1 MDRFTQVLA
10 GLLGRSACL
19 LPAARRDWAEAVLA
33 EAGEIP
39 AGSGRVAWL
48 GGGLWLV
55 AREVVMGR
63 IIRLLAF
70 AAGAAGMV
78 WIGWPGAS
86 SNSATSLN
94 RVYAVG
100 TVVLLAVLPWVV
112 RRYFGPVRSGWAPRA
127 ARVAGYA
134 MVLALIAA
142 KAVKD
147 RLGSKLGVYFPV
159 IPPVWALQILL
170 LLVIA
175 AYVAGLLILTSQRV
189 RLARWIL
196 PIGIGFGTVTAG
208 VLYPLAPLGANV
220 DPNGPSLKWWGLAA
234 LALPLATGFLAAR
247 LSARDTRP
255 AALGTTWQG
264 ALAASCAT
272 ATAALLLAVLTSV
285 TIALFPHQVP
295 LEGTPA
301 AGGGPGA
308 GYIAGGGCE
317 TCDPVNTVIPPGL
330 RHEYWVE
337 LSVGQAGQT
346 PLTALL
352 IAPFL
357 GAWLGVLG
365 GGLARK
371 SPRISGRGGGSP
383 ALSPPQPP
391 GPLMASDAD
400 REQVIDMLATAFA
413 QGRLTKR
420 ALDLRAGQTFAART
434 HAELAA
440 LTADLPA
447 GQTGTRPARKPA
459 RAQTRQR
466 ADKAVVWSAWGLIS
480 PALFAAIVAIGN
492 PTPADNKPIEKILFL
507 ITAAYFITWLVIGAQ
522 MLGTWHQ
529 QHFRPGAGR
538 DLMEPGSPAVN
549 E

>member
-1 MDRFTQVLA
+1 MDRFTRVLA
-10 GLLGRSACL
+10 GLLGRSAGL

-33 EAGEIP
+33 EAGEVR
-39 AGSGRVAWL
+39 AGAGRVAWL

-63 IIRLLAF
+63 AIRVLAF
-70 AAGAAGMV
+70 AVAAAGMV

-86 SNSATSLN
+86 SNSATPLN
-94 RVYAVG
+94 RVYAVS

-127 ARVAGYA
+127 ARVGGYA

-142 KAVKD
+142 KTVKD
-147 RLGSKLGVYFPV
+147 RLGSKLGAYFPV
-159 IPPVWALQILL
+159 IPPVWALQIVL

-175 AYVAGLLILTSQRV
+175 AYVAGLLILTSQQRV

-196 PIGIGFGTVTAG
+196 PTAIGFGAVTAG
-208 VLYPLAPLGANV
+208 VLYPLAPLGVKV

-255 AALGTTWQG
+255 AALGPTGQG

-285 TIALFPHQVP
+285 TIALFPHHVP

-301 AGGGPGA
+301 AGGGPDA

-317 TCDPVNTVIPPGL
+317 TCDPNREVIPPGL

-337 LSVGQAGQT
+337 ISVGQAGET
-346 PLTALL
+346 PLAALL

-365 GGLARK
+365 GGLARR
-371 SPRISGRGGGSP
+371 SPGISRGGGP
-383 ALSPPQPP
+383 HALSPPQPP
-391 GPLMASDAD
+391 GRLMASDAN
-400 REQVIDMLATAFA
+400 REQVIDTLTAAFA
-413 QGRLTKR
+413 QGRLTKEE
-420 ALDLRAGQTFAART
+420 LDLRAGQTFAART
-434 HAELAA
+434 CAELAA

-447 GQTGTRPARKPA
+447 GLTRTQPVRKPA
-459 RAQTRQR
+459 QAQPRQPV
-466 ADKAVVWSAWGLIS
+466 DTAVVWSAWGLIT
-480 PALFAAIVAIGN
+480 PALFAANIAVPD
-492 PTPADNKPIEKILFL
+492 PTPTDNQPIGKILFL
-507 ITAAYFITWLVIGAQ
+507 VTVAYFIGWLAAGAQ
-522 MLGTWHQ
+522 VLGTWHQ
-529 QHFRPGAGR
+529 QRSRPGAGR
-538 DLMEPGSPAVN
+538 DVMEPGSPAVD

>member
-1 MDRFTQVLA
+1 MDRFTRMLA
-10 GLLGRSACL
+10 GLLGRSARL

-39 AGSGRVAWL
+39 AGAGRVAWL

-63 IIRLLAF
+63 VIRVLAF
-70 AAGAAGMV
+70 AVAAAGMV

-86 SNSATSLN
+86 SNSATPLN

-127 ARVAGYA
+127 ARAGGYA

-147 RLGSKLGVYFPV
+147 RDGSKLGAYFAVVPGIWV
-159 IPPVWALQILL
+159 MEILL

-189 RLARWIL
+189 RLTRWIL
-196 PIGIGFGTVTAG
+196 PAGIGVGAVTAG
-208 VLYPLAPLGANV
+208 VLYALAPFGVKV
-220 DPNGPSLKWWGLAA
+220 DPSGPSLKWWGLAA

-255 AALGTTWQG
+255 GTLGPTGQG
-264 ALAASCAT
+264 CLAASCAT

-285 TIALFPHQVP
+285 TIALFPHHVP

-301 AGGGPGA
+301 AGGGPDA

-317 TCDPVNTVIPPGL
+317 TCDPNREVIPPGL

-337 LSVGQAGQT
+337 ISVGQAGQT
-346 PLTALL
+346 PLAALL

-365 GGLARK
+365 GGLARR
-371 SPRISGRGGGSP
+371 SPVTSRGSGP
-383 ALSPPQPP
+383 HALSPPQPP
-391 GPLMASDAD
+391 GRLMASDTV
-400 REQVIDMLATAFA
+400 REQVIDTLTAAFS
-413 QGRLTKR
+413 QGRLTKQE
-420 ALDLRAGQTFAART
+420 LDLRAAQAFAART
-434 HAELAA
+434 CAELAA

-447 GQTGTRPARKPA
+447 GPTRTQPVRKPA
-459 RAQTRQR
+459 REQPRQS
-466 ADKAVVWSAWGLIS
+466 ADKAVTWAAWGLIT
-480 PALFAAIVAIGN
+480 PALIAAIVAVPD
-492 PTPADNKPIEKILFL
+492 PTPTDNQPIGKILFL
-507 ITAAYFITWLVIGAQ
+507 VTVIYFMAWLVAGAQ

-529 QHFRPGAGR
+529 QRSRPTVGR
-538 DLMEPGSPAVN
+538 DLMEPGSPAVS

>member
-1 MDRFTQVLA
+1 MDRLMRALA
-10 GLLGRSACL
+10 GLLGRSAGL
-19 LPAARRDWAEAVLA
+19 LPAARREWAEAVLA
-33 EAGEIP
+33 EAGEVP
-39 AGSGRVAWL
+39 AGAGRVAWL
-48 GGGLWLV
+48 CGGLWLV
-55 AREVVMGR
+55 AREVVMR
-63 IIRLLAF
+63 VIRVLAF

-86 SNSATSLN
+86 SNPATPLN

-112 RRYFGPVRSGWAPRA
+112 RRQFGPVRSGWAPRA
-127 ARVAGYA
+127 ARVGGYA

-147 RLGSKLGVYFPV
+147 RLGSKLGAYFPV
-159 IPPVWALQILL
+159 IPPVWALQIVL

-175 AYVAGLLILTSQRV
+175 AYVAGLLILTSQQRV
-189 RLARWIL
+189 RLARRIL
-196 PIGIGFGTVTAG
+196 PTAIGFGAATAG
-208 VLYPLAPLGANV
+208 VLYPLAPLGVHV

-247 LSARDTRP
+247 LAARDTRP
-255 AALGTTWQG
+255 AALGPTGQG

-285 TIALFPHQVP
+285 TIALFPHHVP
-295 LEGTPA
+295 LQGTPA

-317 TCDPVNTVIPPGL
+317 TCDPNREVIPPGL

-337 LSVGQAGQT
+337 ISVGQAGQT
-346 PLTALL
+346 PLAALL

-357 GAWLGVLG
+357 GAWLGILG

-371 SPRISGRGGGSP
+371 SPGISRSP
-383 ALSPPQPP
+383 HALSPPQPT
-391 GPLMASDAD
+391 GRLMASDAD
-400 REQVIDMLATAFA
+400 REQVIGTLSAAFA
-413 QGRLTKR
+413 QGRLTKEE
-420 ALDLRAGQTFAART
+420 LDLRAGQAFAART
-434 HAELAA
+434 CAELAA

-447 GQTGTRPARKPA
+447 GLTRTQPVRKPA
-459 RAQTRQR
+459 QAQPRQPV
-466 ADKAVVWSAWGLIS
+466 DTAVAWSAWGLIT
-480 PALFAAIVAIGN
+480 PALLAATLAV
-492 PTPADNKPIEKILFL
+492 PTPTPTDNQPIGKILFL
-507 ITAAYFITWLVIGAQ
+507 VTMVYFIAWLVAGAQ

-529 QHFRPGAGR
+529 QRSRPGAGP
-538 DLMEPGSPAVN
+538 DLMGPGSPAVD

>member
-1 MDRFTQVLA
+1 MDRFTRMLA
-10 GLLGRSACL
+10 GLLGRSAGL

-33 EAGEIP
+33 EAGEVR
-39 AGSGRVAWL
+39 AGAGRVAWL

-63 IIRLLAF
+63 VIRVLAF
-70 AAGAAGMV
+70 AVAAAGMV

-86 SNSATSLN
+86 SNSATPLN

-112 RRYFGPVRSGWAPRA
+112 RRYFGSVRSGWAPRA
-127 ARVAGYA
+127 ARVGGYA
-134 MVLALIAA
+134 MVLALVAA
-142 KAVKD
+142 KTVKD

-159 IPPVWALQILL
+159 ILPLWAMEILL

-175 AYVAGLLILTSQRV
+175 AYVAGLLILTSRRRV

-196 PIGIGFGTVTAG
+196 PIGIGFGAVTAG
-208 VLYPLAPLGANV
+208 ALYALAPLGVAV
-220 DPNGPSLKWWGLAA
+220 DPSGPSLKWWGLAA

-255 AALGTTWQG
+255 AALGPVQQG
-264 ALAASCAT
+264 SLAASCAM

-285 TIALFPHQVP
+285 TIALFPHHVP
-295 LEGTPA
+295 LQSP
-301 AGGGPGA
+301 PPPP
-308 GYIAGGGCE
+308 GGGCE
-317 TCDPVNTVIPPGL
+317 TCDPSSAVIPPSL

-346 PLTALL
+346 PLAVLL
-352 IAPFL
+352 IGPFL

-371 SPRISGRGGGSP
+371 SRVTSGRDGGP
-383 ALSPPQPP
+383 HALSPPQPP
-391 GPLMASDAD
+391 GCLMASDAN
-400 REQVIDMLATAFA
+400 REQVIDTLKAAFA
-413 QGRLTKR
+413 RGGLTKEE
-420 ALDLRAGQTFAART
+420 LDLRAGQTFAART
-434 HAELAA
+434 CAELAA

-447 GQTGTRPARKPA
+447 GLTRTQPMRKPA
-459 RAQTRQR
+459 RAQPRQPV
-466 ADKAVVWSAWGLIS
+466 DKAVVWSAWGLIT
-480 PALFAAIVAIGN
+480 PALFAAIVAIGD
-492 PTPADNKPIEKILFL
+492 PTPTDNKPIEKILSL
-507 ITAAYFITWLVIGAQ
+507 VTVVYFIAWLAVGAQ

-529 QHFRPGAGR
+529 QRSRLGAGR
-538 DLMEPGSPAVN
+538 DFMDPGSPAVD

>member
-1 MDRFTQVLA
+1 MDRFTRMLA
-10 GLLGRSACL
+10 GLLGRSAGL
-19 LPAARRDWAEAVLA
+19 LPAARRDWTEAVLA

-39 AGSGRVAWL
+39 AGAARVAWL
-48 GGGLWLV
+48 CGGLWLV
-55 AREVVMGR
+55 AREALMGR
-63 IIRLLAF
+63 VIRVLAF
-70 AAGAAGMV
+70 AAAAAGMV
-78 WIGWPGAS
+78 RIGWPGAS
-86 SNSATSLN
+86 SDSATPLN

-127 ARVAGYA
+127 ARVGGYA

-147 RLGSKLGVYFPV
+147 RLGSKLGAYFPV
-159 IPPVWALQILL
+159 IPPVWALQMLL

-175 AYVAGLLILTSQRV
+175 AYVAGLLILTSQQRV

-196 PIGIGFGTVTAG
+196 PAAVGFGAVTAG
-208 VLYPLAPLGANV
+208 VLYPLAPLGVTV

-234 LALPLATGFLAAR
+234 LALPLATGFLGAR
-247 LSARDTRP
+247 WSARDTRQ
-255 AALGTTWQG
+255 AALGPVPQG

-285 TIALFPHQVP
+285 TIALFPHHVP
-295 LEGTPA
+295 LQSQAPNGMCP
-301 AGGGPGA
+301 
-308 GYIAGGGCE
+308 
-317 TCDPVNTVIPPGL
+317 TCDPSSVVIPQAL

-337 LSVGQAGQT
+337 SSVGQAGQT

-365 GGLARK
+365 GGLARR
-371 SPRISGRGGGSP
+371 SPSISRGSGP
-383 ALSPPQPP
+383 HAPSPPQPP
-391 GPLMASDAD
+391 GRLRASDAN
-400 REQVIDMLATAFA
+400 REQVIDTLTAAFA
-413 QGRLTKR
+413 QGRLIKQE
-420 ALDLRAGQTFAART
+420 LDLRAGQTFAART
-434 HAELAA
+434 CAELAA

-447 GQTGTRPARKPA
+447 GLTRTQPVRKPA
-459 RAQTRQR
+459 QARPRQLVDRAV
-466 ADKAVVWSAWGLIS
+466 AWSAWGLIT
-480 PALFAAIVAIGN
+480 PALFAAIVAIGH
-492 PTPADNKPIEKILFL
+492 PTPTDNKPIEKILFL
-507 ITAAYFITWLVIGAQ
+507 ITAAYFITWLAIGAQ

-529 QHFRPGAGR
+529 QRSRPGAGR